1 MHYKAPCWLPG
12 GHLQTI
18 WPSRVSRQHHAYDI
32 TYARQRV
39 ATTDEDFVD
48 IDWLHA
54 PVNQTC
60 TKQTNLNTLLVLFHG
75 LEGSSQGHYALAF
88 AQAAQAKG
96 WSYAVPHFRGCSG
109 SINLA
114 PRAYH
119 SGDVIEID
127 WMLKQIKSK
136 HSGPIVAVGISLG
149 GNALMKW
156 AGEVG
161 YEAHHTVQA
170 ISSIS
175 APLDLW
181 KSGLHLGKGFNR
193 YVYTAMFLK
202 TMKQK
207 ALLKHQQFP
216 KLFDLKRVLTAKT
229 LYDFDNAF
237 TAPLHGF
244 EDTED
249 YWKRASAIH
258 TLANIRVP
266 ALLVN
271 ARNDPFIPWASLP
284 KPEQL
289 GTSLDV
295 YQPNTGG
302 HVGFPAGKQ
311 SANSLPEQVLAWLS
325 LKFY

>member
-1 MHYKAPCWLPG
+1 MHYKAPFWLPG

-18 WPSRVSRQHHAYDI
+18 WPSRVSRQHNVYDI

-39 ATTDEDFVD
+39 DTPDEDFVD

-54 PVNQTC
+54 AANQTC
-60 TKQTNLNTLLVLFHG
+60 AKQTTPNTLLVLFHG

-119 SGDVIEID
+119 SGDVTEID
-127 WMLKQIKSK
+127 WMLKQFKSQ
-136 HSGPIVAVGISLG
+136 HGGPIVAVGISLG

-161 YEAHHTVQA
+161 YEARHTVQA
-170 ISSIS
+170 IASIS

-181 KSGLHLGKGFNR
+181 QSGMHLGKGFNR

-207 ALLKHQQFP
+207 ALLKYQQYP
-216 KLFDLKRVLTAKT
+216 KLFNLNKVLSAQT
-229 LYDFDNAF
+229 LYDFDNEF

-244 EDTED
+244 QNTED
-249 YWKRASAIH
+249 YWRRASAIL
-258 TLANIRVP
+258 TLTDIKVP

-271 ARNDPFIPWASLP
+271 AGNDPFIPKESLP
-284 KPEQL
+284 KQEQL
-289 GTSLDV
+289 GLGV
-295 YQPNTGG
+295 KAFQPLTGG
-302 HVGFPAGKQ
+302 HVGFPVGTKGEP
-311 SANSLPEQVLAWLS
+311 SLPEKVVAWLS
-325 LKFY
+325 LKSN

>member
-1 MHYKAPCWLPG
+1 MHYKAPFWLPG

-18 WPSRVSRQHHAYDI
+18 WASRISRQQHGHNI
-32 TYARQRV
+32 IYARQRV
-39 ATTDEDFVD
+39 YTPDEDFVD
-48 IDWLHA
+48 IDWVHA
-54 PVNQTC
+54 PA
-60 TKQTNLNTLLVLFHG
+60 KQAGPKQKTHNFLLVLFHG
-75 LEGSSQGHYALAF
+75 LEGSSQGRYALAF

-119 SGDVIEID
+119 SGDVAEID
-127 WMLKQIKSK
+127 WMLNQIKSQ
-136 HSGPIVAVGISLG
+136 HTGPIMAVGISLG

-156 AGEVG
+156 AGELG
-161 YEAHHTVQA
+161 QEACKTLQA
-170 ISSIS
+170 IASIS

-181 KSGLHLGKGFNR
+181 KSGMHLGKGFNR

-207 ALLKHQQFP
+207 ALLKHQQYP
-216 KLFDLKRVLTAKT
+216 KLFNLQKVLSAQT
-229 LYDFDNAF
+229 LYEFDNAF

-244 EDTED
+244 DNTQD
-249 YWKRASAIH
+249 YWKRASAIYK
-258 TLANIRVP
+258 LANIKVP

-271 ARNDPFIPWASLP
+271 ARNDPFIPRDSLP

-289 GTSLDV
+289 GPSMDV
-295 YQPNTGG
+295 YQPDTGG
-302 HVGFPAGKQ
+302 HVGFPAGKKG
-311 SANSLPEQVLAWLS
+311 STSLPEQVLAWLS
-325 LKFY
+325 LKSC

>member
-1 MHYKAPCWLPG
+1 M
-12 GHLQTI
+12 T
-18 WPSRVSRQHHAYDI
+18 
-32 TYARQRV
+32 
-39 ATTDEDFVD
+39 
-48 IDWLHA
+48 
-54 PVNQTC
+54 
-60 TKQTNLNTLLVLFHG
+60 
-75 LEGSSQGHYALAF
+75 
-88 AQAAQAKG
+88 
-96 WSYAVPHFRGCSG
+96 
-109 SINLA
+109 
-114 PRAYH
+114 
-119 SGDVIEID
+119 EID
-127 WMLKQIKSK
+127 WMLKQIKSQ
-136 HSGPIVAVGISLG
+136 HGGPIVAVGISLG

-156 AGEVG
+156 AGEVAN
-161 YEAHHTVQA
+161 EARRTVQA
-170 ISSIS
+170 IASIS

-216 KLFDLKRVLTAKT
+216 KLFDLKRVLKAKT

-244 EDTED
+244 ENTAD
-249 YWKRASAIH
+249 YWKRASAID

-271 ARNDPFIPWASLP
+271 ARNDPFIPCASLP

-289 GTSLDV
+289 GPNLEV

-311 SANSLPEQVLAWLS
+311 SSQSLPEQVLAWLS
-325 LKFY
+325 LKSY

>member
-1 MHYKAPCWLPG
+1 
-12 GHLQTI
+12 
-18 WPSRVSRQHHAYDI
+18 
-32 TYARQRV
+32 V

-244 EDTED
+244 ENTAD

-258 TLANIRVP
+258 TLANIKVP

-284 KPEQL
+284 KQEQL
-289 GTSLDV
+289 GPNLEV

-311 SANSLPEQVLAWLS
+311 STHSLPEQVLAWLS
-325 LKFY
+325 LKSY

>member
-1 MHYKAPCWLPG
+1 MHYEAPFWLPG

-18 WPSRVSRQHHAYDI
+18 WPSRMSRQHLAYDI

-39 ATTDEDFVD
+39 ATPDEDFVD

-54 PVNQTC
+54 PANQTY
-60 TKQTNLNTLLVLFHG
+60 TKQTTPNTLLVLFHG

-88 AQAAQAKG
+88 AQAAKPKG

-109 SINLA
+109 SINLT

-119 SGDVIEID
+119 SGDVTEID
-127 WMLKQIKSK
+127 WILKQIKSQ
-136 HSGPIVAVGISLG
+136 HGGPIVAVGISLG

-161 YEAHHTVQA
+161 HEALHTVQA
-170 ISSIS
+170 IASIS

-237 TAPLHGF
+237 TAPVHGF
-244 EDTED
+244 ENTED
-249 YWKRASAIH
+249 YWKQASAIH

-271 ARNDPFIPWASLP
+271 ARNDPFIPWISLP

-289 GTSLDV
+289 GPSLEV
-295 YQPNTGG
+295 YQPDTGG

-311 SANSLPEQVLAWLS
+311 RGHSLPEQVLAWLS
-325 LKFY
+325 LKSY

>member
-1 MHYKAPCWLPG
+1 MHYKAPFWLPG

-18 WPSRVSRQHHAYDI
+18 WPSRMSRQHLAYDI

-39 ATTDEDFVD
+39 ATLDEDFVD
-48 IDWLHA
+48 IDWLQA
-54 PVNQTC
+54 SANQTC
-60 TKQTNLNTLLVLFHG
+60 TKQINPNTLLVLFHG

-119 SGDVIEID
+119 SGDVTEID
-127 WMLKQIKSK
+127 WMLKQIKSQ
-136 HSGPIVAVGISLG
+136 HGGPIVAVGISLG

-161 YEAHHTVQA
+161 HEARHTVQA
-170 ISSIS
+170 IASIS

-181 KSGLHLGKGFNR
+181 KSGLNLGKGFNR

-244 EDTED
+244 ANTED
-249 YWKRASAIH
+249 YWKRASAIRKL
-258 TLANIRVP
+258 TEIRVP

-271 ARNDPFIPWASLP
+271 ARNDPFIPWDSLP

-289 GTSLDV
+289 GPSLDA
-295 YQPNTGG
+295 YQPSTGG
-302 HVGFPAGKQ
+302 HVGFPASKQ
-311 SANSLPEQVLAWLS
+311 SAHSLPEQVLAWLS
-325 LKFY
+325 FKSN

>member
-1 MHYKAPCWLPG
+1 MHYKAPFWLPG

-39 ATTDEDFVD
+39 ATPDEDFVD

-54 PVNQTC
+54 PANQTC
-60 TKQTNLNTLLVLFHG
+60 TKQTNPNTLLVLFHG

-119 SGDVIEID
+119 SGDVTEID
-127 WMLKQIKSK
+127 WMLKQIKSQ
-136 HSGPIVAVGISLG
+136 HGGPIVAVGISLG

-156 AGEVG
+156 AGEVAN
-161 YEAHHTVQA
+161 EARRTVQA
-170 ISSIS
+170 IASIS

-216 KLFDLKRVLTAKT
+216 KLFDIKKVLTAKT

-244 EDTED
+244 ENTAD
-249 YWKRASAIH
+249 YWKRASAID

-271 ARNDPFIPWASLP
+271 ARNDPFIPCASLP

-289 GTSLDV
+289 GPNLEV

-311 SANSLPEQVLAWLS
+311 SSQSLPEQVLAWLS
-325 LKFY
+325 LKSY